1 MVSNKWL
8 MTRDGSMLKSEISV
22 VVPQL
27 NQDKTWNVLVIN
39 KQGIQMPVIVGI
51 DSINTAVA
59 IMDKIVQEIDR
70 TEDIP
75 KVKQEEEEIPVEEES
90 IEEEKEI

>member
-27 NQDKTWNVLVIN
+27 NQDKTWNILVIN
-39 KQGIQMPVIVGI
+39 KQGIQMPVMVGI
-51 DSINTAVA
+51 ESINTAVA
-59 IMDKIVQEIDR
+59 IMDRVVQEIDR
-70 TEDIP
+70 TEDLP
-75 KVKQEEEEIPVEEES
+75 PVKQEEELPAEEVPVEY
-90 IEEEKEI
+90 EEKEI